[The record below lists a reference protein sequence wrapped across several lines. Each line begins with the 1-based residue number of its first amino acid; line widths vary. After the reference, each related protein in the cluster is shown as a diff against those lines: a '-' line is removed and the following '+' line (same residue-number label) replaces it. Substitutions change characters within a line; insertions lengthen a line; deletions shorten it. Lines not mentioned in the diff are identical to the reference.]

1 MKKHILIPF
10 DKYERL
16 MEHKDKTEE
25 KPVEQQE
32 NVTEPAGQQ
41 DKLKPTEI
49 KGEEVMDTSEEV
61 KAKEPEQVEET
72 KPEQVEE
79 TKPEQVEDSKP
90 DQSLHKRLAK
100 AIILSFVPKR
110 YKNKADTLLRLVEK
124 NSVLDW
130 NAKGQLLVNGKVVP
144 YSHISDLV
152 RDSVLPHNPFKPQGY
167 KEFYKYLEK
176 VPRYLISLGRRALL
190 GGGVEDTAKE
200 AASVLANWQCLPVQN
215 TTKKTKK
222 TKRLYDLDYKCSNE
236 VL

>member
-16 MEHKDKTEE
+16 MEHKE
-25 KPVEQQE
+25 KPVEQQQE

-41 DKLKPTEI
+41 DKLQPTEI
-49 KGEEVMDTSEEV
+49 KGEEVMDTSEEL
-61 KAKEPEQVEET
+61 KAKEL
-72 KPEQVEE
+72 EQVEE

-90 DQSLHKRLAK
+90 NQSLHKRLAK
-100 AIILSFVPKR
+100 GIILSFVPKR

-124 NSVLDW
+124 NSALDW
-130 NAKGQLLVNGKVVP
+130 NAKGQLLVNGKVIP

-190 GGGVEDTAKE
+190 GGGVENTGKE

-222 TKRLYDLDYKCSNE
+222 TKTLDDLDFDCSME